1 MRKPRIASIALLL
14 CLACASCAQKT
25 SLEDLSEYR
34 NVSTNTVLRLGMKQA
49 EVEQLLGTGTFF
61 DWDAMLNEKNP
72 GRNSQSINE
81 MRLQKGMAEYYYG
94 EDEDYIFITYRHGT
108 VLSLTV
114 YPPHMETLLERS
126 WWRNGFDLG
135 YGASK
140 EDLVA
145 ACGEPSDSID
155 TVQAGPYFLSL
166 LTYYYDASGALLKSY
181 EGASV
186 SMEYSI
192 EKESNAMISY
202 SVTNLLEEETKQGD
216 SPA

>member
-1 MRKPRIASIALLL
+1 MLASIALLL
-14 CLACASCAQKT
+14 CLACTSCAGQHPN
-25 SLEDLSEYR
+25 LSEYR
-34 NVSTNTVLRLGMKQA
+34 NVSTHTVLRLGMDQA

-72 GRNSQSINE
+72 GRNSQFMNE
-81 MRLQKGMAEYYYG
+81 MRLQKGMAEYDYG

-114 YPPHMETLLERS
+114 YPPDMETLLARS

-145 ACGEPSDSID
+145 ACGEPSDTID
-155 TVQAGPYFLSL
+155 TVQAGPYFLSI
-166 LTYYYDASGALLKSY
+166 LTYYYDASGALLERY
-181 EGASV
+181 EGASM
-186 SMEYSI
+186 SMEYCI

-202 SVTNLLEEETKQGD
+202 SVTSLLEEETERGD
-216 SPA
+216 SQVDSPG